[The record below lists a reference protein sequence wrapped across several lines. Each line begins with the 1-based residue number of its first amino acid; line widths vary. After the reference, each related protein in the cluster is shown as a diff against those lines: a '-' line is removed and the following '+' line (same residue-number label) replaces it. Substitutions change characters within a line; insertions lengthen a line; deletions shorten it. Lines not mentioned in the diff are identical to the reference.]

1 MAGPAFEVGSRQ
13 ILLTG
18 IGPMQ
23 RRSFLIWFSR
33 TVYTACAATV
43 AAPMLRFLSAPL
55 VSNTA
60 SGGPILRRIATL
72 DSLPTGTPQKLAVI
86 GTRADGWTKHPDQ
99 VVGHVWVT
107 RTSPPSAPA
116 DSAKVSVFNA
126 ACPHSGC
133 PIQHAV
139 ANYVCP
145 CHGAKFN
152 DDGTKVTADGYTNPS
167 PRGMDLLDH
176 RLVKDDATGQW
187 WVEVE
192 YKEYEVGIADRVE
205 KA

>member
-1 MAGPAFEVGSRQ
+1 
-13 ILLTG
+13 
-18 IGPMQ
+18 MQ

-33 TVYTACAATV
+33 AVYTACAAVV
-43 AAPMLRFLSAPL
+43 AAPVLRFLAAPI
-55 VSNTA
+55 VSPESS
-60 SGGPILRRIATL
+60 SGPLLRRIATL
-72 DSLPTGTPQKLAVI
+72 DNLPVGTPQKLAVV
-86 GTRADGWTKHPDQ
+86 GTRSDGWTKYPDQ
-99 VVGHVWVT
+99 IVGHVWVT
-107 RTSPPSAPA
+107 RTSPADVPA
-116 DSAKVSVFNA
+116 ETAQISVFNA

-133 PIQHAV
+133 PILHA
-139 ANYVCP
+139 APAYVCP

-152 DDGTKVTADGYTNPS
+152 ADGTLVAGKGYTNPS

-192 YKEYEVGIADRVE
+192 YKEYEIGIADRVE